1 MTDHLLA
8 RAALSRQHAEDV
20 ADDVADRNVPEPRPA
35 EPRGGL
41 IERHDPGRLDRLL
54 DDPLATTATVAAE
67 VERRA
72 LELDALEA
80 RHAALKAVE
89 EREAEAAAERD
100 RLQAA
105 AGAELVATLDAV
117 RAEVAAIF
125 PGVDL
130 LAERVEAAVQ
140 AHADALYPLGVGH
153 AVADRVLWAHPAAR
167 LLPLLD
173 LLRRDGPTRWQP
185 GT

>member
-35 EPRGGL
+35 APVGGL
-41 IERHDPGRLDRLL
+41 IERHDPERLARMLA
-54 DDPLATTATVAAE
+54 DPLATTATVAAE

-72 LELDALEA
+72 LELDALER
-80 RHAALKAVE
+80 RHAALKAAE
-89 EREAEAAAERD
+89 EREAEVAAERD

-105 AGAELVATLDAV
+105 AGAVLVTVLDTV
-117 RAEVAAIF
+117 RAEVQAAF
-125 PGVDL
+125 PGLDT
-130 LAERVEAAVQ
+130 LAEQVEAAIQ
-140 AHADALYPLGVGH
+140 AHGVALDPLGISA
-153 AVADRVLWAHPAAR
+153 AVADRVLWSHPTAR

-173 LLRRDGPTRWQP
+173 LLRRDGPCRWQP